1 MTQTALLT
9 GATKGIGFALAERLA
24 RHGVKLYATGRD
36 ELALAQLKDRTGAL
50 GAPFDL
56 EDREGP
62 RRLYQDACEVL
73 GQPPDF
79 LINNAGFN
87 SRKAAWTEVTDEEF
101 DRQYAVN
108 LRAPAMLCRSALAD
122 MAERAREEEVVVGG
136 HIVNVISSVVH
147 LGIESMAA
155 YSAMKQGL
163 HGLTRVLI
171 KEGRAARVKVTGV
184 YPGGTDTGFREAER
198 PEYMRPESVAEM
210 IAGVLFSPP
219 DVVVHELTFRPIVE
233 TNF

>member
-9 GATKGIGFALAERLA
+9 GATKGIGFALAELLA
-24 RHGVKLYATGRD
+24 RKGVKLYATGRD
-36 ELALAQLKDRTGAL
+36 ELALAQLKDRTGAF

-56 EDREGP
+56 AEREAP
-62 RRLYQDACEVL
+62 RRLYQDACDVL

-87 SRKAAWTEVTDEEF
+87 SRKAHWIDVTDEEF
-101 DRQYAVN
+101 DTQYAVN
-108 LRAPAMLCRSALAD
+108 LRAPALLCRSALAD
-122 MAERAREEEVVVGG
+122 MAQRAREGQPVGG
-136 HIVNVISSVVH
+136 HIVNVVSSVVH

-155 YSAMKQGL
+155 YSTMKQGL

-184 YPGGTDTGFREAER
+184 YPGGTDTAFREAER

-210 IAGVLFSPP
+210 IGGVLFSPT
-219 DVVVHELTFRPIVE
+219 DVVVHELTFRPFVE